1 MITFEVDG
9 LGELL
14 KRFDKVPK
22 DMAKEIRKAVNQ
34 SALMVKAD
42 AIRSVRRH
50 SAGRTYR
57 KGTKTHVASRP
68 GDAPNTDTGNL
79 IRNIRVSTTKG
90 NMFKGY
96 SAEIKAVTPYALRL
110 EYGKGNVKARP
121 FMQPALDKNKP
132 KIRKL
137 IIKAVTKSI

>member
-1 MITFEVDG
+1 VITFEVDG

-22 DMAKEIRKAVNQ
+22 DMAKEIRKAMNE
-34 SALMVKAD
+34 SALRVKAD
-42 AIRSVRRH
+42 AISSLRRRSIGKTVLRRGIKVLV
-50 SAGRTYR
+50 S
-57 KGTKTHVASRP
+57 KP
-68 GDAPNTDTGNL
+68 GDAPNSDTGKL
-79 IRNIRVSTTKG
+79 LESVMVSPVKG

-96 SAEIKAVTPYALRL
+96 SVEIKAVTPYAEIL
-110 EYGKGNVKARP
+110 EDKKRHNRP